1 MSWCYLFEE
10 AILKVYLLK
19 KSNFEAIDLLQTAD
33 LNETKGKSSKF

>member
-1 MSWCYLFEE
+1 MMLFVWGSNFESLF
-10 AILKVYLLK
+10 IK